1 MNEATNK
8 MIRST
13 KPGLAMV
20 LALVMGGMSVMVVAR
35 FTELVQRANQQTV
48 TRVQADNSMI
58 RARELAEIGTAAV
71 KFLGAPPSEWLTIE
85 QQIAQSF
92 IGTEDRDLLNE
103 CAGKVGSVVQTTE
116 SDGTV
121 QWNIRPDAQ
130 RQIQRTSRFQVN
142 DLQVAPARTR
152 GYILAGTMVD
162 VENSIA
168 ALGIN
173 PMMVIGCGLNG
184 NELSATGT
192 SAVMVS
198 MVTIGGQV
206 VVGDIRER

>member
-1 MNEATNK
+1 MLEATHK

-20 LALVMGGMSVMVVAR
+20 LALVMGGMSVMVVTR

-58 RARELAEIGTAAV
+58 RARELAEIGAAAV
-71 KFLGAPPSEWLTIE
+71 KFLGAPPAEWLTVE
-85 QQIAQSF
+85 QHIARSN
-92 IGTEDRDLLNE
+92 IDTIDRELLNE
-103 CAGKVGSVVQTTE
+103 CAGKVGNVVQTGSSSNIE
-116 SDGTV
+116 
-121 QWNIRPDAQ
+121 WNIRPDAQ

-142 DLQVAPARTR
+142 NLQVAPARTR

-173 PMMVIGCGLNG
+173 PIMVIGCGLNG